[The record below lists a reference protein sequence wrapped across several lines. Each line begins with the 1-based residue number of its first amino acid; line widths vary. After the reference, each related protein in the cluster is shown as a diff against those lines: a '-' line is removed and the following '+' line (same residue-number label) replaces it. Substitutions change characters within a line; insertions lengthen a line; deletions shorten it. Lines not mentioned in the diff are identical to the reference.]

1 MKSKIDLKKIVN
13 NYNLCITTNPYG
25 IKRLWPNSY
34 IELFYNKFF
43 NHIYKTNKSPKILEI
58 NQSNNNNLM
67 LWRQCFKNSRID
79 NYKNEDIYK
88 NNIKYDVIIISDRKK
103 LEEFNSIKK
112 LIKILDYDGTIVFEN
127 IGRDLEYI
135 YKLFL
140 NYFFKYDLLI
150 MDFRLHRFGL
160 NNCILSFKKSEKSF
174 FLKKKFLSFLSLTK
188 FIIFE
193 IFIYLLV
200 KILKK

>member
-58 NQSNNNNLM
+58 NQSNNNNLI

>member
-1 MKSKIDLKKIVN
+1 M
-13 NYNLCITTNPYG
+13 
-25 IKRLWPNSY
+25 
-34 IELFYNKFF
+34 
-43 NHIYKTNKSPKILEI
+43 
-58 NQSNNNNLM
+58 
-67 LWRQCFKNSRID
+67 
-79 NYKNEDIYK
+79 
-88 NNIKYDVIIISDRKK
+88 IIISDRKK

-174 FLKKKFLSFLSLTK
+174 FVKKKFLSFLSLTK

-193 IFIYLLV
+193 FYYL
-200 KILKK
+200 